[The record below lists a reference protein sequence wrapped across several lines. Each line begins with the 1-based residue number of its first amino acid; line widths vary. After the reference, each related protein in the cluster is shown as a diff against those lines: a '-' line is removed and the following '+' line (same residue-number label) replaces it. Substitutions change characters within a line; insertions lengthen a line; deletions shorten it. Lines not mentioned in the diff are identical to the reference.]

1 MTTDKPEVM
10 LIGPLK
16 PVVVKG
22 LDAVCTVH
30 KVAAAKDPD
39 AFIAAHSHVR
49 AIACSDTAC
58 KIPGDLMARFPN
70 LQLVSSFGVG
80 YDHMDVKWAA
90 AHNVVLT
97 NTPDV
102 LTEEVADTALGLLLV
117 HRARISASGAV
128 FARRQMARAQLSAH
142 QGDTAQPHR
151 RHGGHGRHRPGDRAP
166 ARRLRRAG
174 GLSHAQAAA
183 RRQLSALP
191 EPDRDGARGRYSD
204 GHRAGRPGDT
214 EHDQC
219 RSARRA
225 RPRRHFDQHGARL
238 GGRRAGADQGACR
251 TSASWRRA
259 STSSPRSPT
268 SRRS

>member
-22 LDAVCTVH
+22 LDAICAVH
-30 KVAAAKDPD
+30 KVAAANDPD
-39 AFIAAHSHVR
+39 AFIAGPFAR
-49 AIACSDTAC
+49 ARHRLQRHGMQNSRRPDGALPKPRTRLKLRRRLRPHGRQMGRRTQCGADQY
-58 KIPGDLMARFPN
+58 ARRADRR
-70 LQLVSSFGVG
+70 GRR
-80 YDHMDVKWAA
+80 YRARA
-90 AHNVVLT
+90 
-97 NTPDV
+97 
-102 LTEEVADTALGLLLV
+102 VALY
-117 HRARISASGAV
+117 RARISPSGAV

-151 RHGGHGRHRPGDRAP
+151 RHGGHGRHRPGDRAA

-191 EPDRDGARGRYSD
+191 EPDRDGARGRYSH
-204 GHRAGRPGDT
+204 GHRAGRARDT

-219 RSARRA
+219 RSARGA
-225 RPRRHFDQHGARL
+225 RSRRHFDQHGARL
-238 GGRRAGADQGACR
+238 GGRRTGADQGACR

-259 STSSPRSPT
+259 STSLPRSPT
-268 SRRS
+268 CRRN

>member
-22 LDAVCTVH
+22 LDAICTVH
-30 KVAAAKDPD
+30 KIAAAKDHD

-49 AIACSDTAC
+49 AIACSDTLENSRRPDGALPKPPTRLELRRRLRPHGRQMGRRTQC
-58 KIPGDLMARFPN
+58 GPDQYARRADRR
-70 LQLVSSFGVG
+70 GRR
-80 YDHMDVKWAA
+80 YRARA
-90 AHNVVLT
+90 
-97 NTPDV
+97 
-102 LTEEVADTALGLLLV
+102 VAV
-117 HRARISASGAV
+117 HGARISPSRAV
-128 FARRQMARAQLSAH
+128 FARRKMARAQLSAH

-151 RHGGHGRHRPGDRAP
+151 RHGGHGRHRPGDRAA

-204 GHRAGRPGDT
+204 GHRAGRARDT
-214 EHDQC
+214 
-219 RSARRA
+219 
-225 RPRRHFDQHGARL
+225 
-238 GGRRAGADQGACR
+238 R
-251 TSASWRRA
+251 T
-259 STSSPRSPT
+259 
-268 SRRS
+268 